1 MSKSRPKTTKF
12 MCRFCGSV
20 FNIEDVSHPMDEWNK
35 SGILRDWIWV
45 DDQCPKCKRGLDDWY
60 ISNLSWPD
68 HWRDAVRYQR
78 NIKTEVGE

>member
-35 SGILRDWIWV
+35 SGILRDWI
-45 DDQCPKCKRGLDDWY
+45 
-60 ISNLSWPD
+60 
-68 HWRDAVRYQR
+68 
-78 NIKTEVGE
+78 